1 MTRYVALL
9 RGINVGGRTRVA
21 MADLRRLAVD
31 LGHAKVET
39 YLQSG
44 NLLFSSAAEPAGLAG
59 ELERRLADDL
69 GVSVTIL
76 LRTGE
81 ELAQVVAGNPFL
93 GGSADPAKL
102 HVTFLAEAPDRARA
116 AALVAPAG
124 QPDQLSLVGTEVYL
138 YCPDGYGRTKLNNA
152 FLERRLGVAATT
164 RNWKTAG
171 RLRDLASSAV
181 EGP

>member
-93 GGSADPAKL
+93 GGSADPARL

-152 FLERRLGVAATT
+152 FLERKLSVAAST
-164 RNWKTAG
+164 RNWKTVG
-171 RLRDLASSAV
+171 TLAELARHR
-181 EGP
+181 

>member
-9 RGINVGGRTRVA
+9 RASTSGGRTGVA

-31 LGHAKVET
+31 LGHAEVET

-44 NLLFSSAAEPAGLAG
+44 NLLFSSAAEPAGAG
-59 ELERRLADDL
+59 RGARAAPRRRP
-69 GVSVTIL
+69 GR
-76 LRTGE
+76 LRHHPAAYRGG
-81 ELAQVVAGNPFL
+81 AGP
-93 GGSADPAKL
+93 GGRRQPVPSWLRRPAKL

-138 YCPDGYGRTKLNNA
+138 HCPDGYGRTKLNNA
-152 FLERRLGVAATT
+152 FLERKLSVAAST
-164 RNWKTAG
+164 RNWKTVG
-171 RLRDLASSAV
+171 TLAELARHR
-181 EGP
+181 